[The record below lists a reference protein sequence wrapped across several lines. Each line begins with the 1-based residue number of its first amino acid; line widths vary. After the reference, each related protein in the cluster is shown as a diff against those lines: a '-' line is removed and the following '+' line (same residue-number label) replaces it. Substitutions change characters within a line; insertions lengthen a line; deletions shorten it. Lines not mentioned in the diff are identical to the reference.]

1 MEMIA
6 TDIPEEKELM
16 FITGKINRRRI
27 RRAE

>member
-1 MEMIA
+1 MEMIV

-16 FITGKINRRRI
+16 FITAKINRRRM